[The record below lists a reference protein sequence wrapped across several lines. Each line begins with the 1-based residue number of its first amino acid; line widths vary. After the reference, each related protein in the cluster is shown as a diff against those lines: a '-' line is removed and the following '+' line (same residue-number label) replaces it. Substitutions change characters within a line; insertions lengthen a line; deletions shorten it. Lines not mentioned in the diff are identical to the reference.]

1 MCQSNSRLNRAQNE
15 ATDLEANMEKFQRE
29 IESEVA
35 AVLARTPFQIFGPK
49 TPVAV
54 DSESSED
61 IDLMKSL
68 PPPLVPQSV
77 LPVFDVTESSPGTI
91 CHSATRFHSHR
102 GTVLWPIHCLAL
114 KKAIIIYGCIRIS
127 WFQVEVTRKISYC
140 LTH

>member
-1 MCQSNSRLNRAQNE
+1 
-15 ATDLEANMEKFQRE
+15 MEKFQRE

-102 GTVLWPIHCLAL
+102 GTLLWPIHCMALLGTLSL
-114 KKAIIIYGCIRIS
+114 KKALTNYNIIIYGCIRIS

>member
-91 CHSATRFHSHR
+91 CHSAARFHSHR
-102 GTVLWPIHCLAL
+102 GTVVWPSHCLAL
-114 KKAIIIYGCIRIS
+114 LGAC
-127 WFQVEVTRKISYC
+127 RK
-140 LTH
+140 L